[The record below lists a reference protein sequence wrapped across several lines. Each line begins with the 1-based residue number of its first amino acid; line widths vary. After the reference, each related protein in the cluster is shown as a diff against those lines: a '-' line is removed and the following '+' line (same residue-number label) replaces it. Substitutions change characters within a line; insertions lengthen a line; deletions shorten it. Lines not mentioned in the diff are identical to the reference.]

1 RRTAQTADTPMGLHN
16 GLETETD
23 GGIHPT
29 VCAERLF
36 VRRGVGSRSPSMRE
50 VFCIMSQSDIEHL
63 TMLKRTH
70 HSRSSCNR
78 IPSRVWSPYWVVDM
92 AAMLRFVPSIL
103 IASLLAAATGC
114 SGGGDIGKGYNSK
127 SGDLGAFI
135 LSSAPKFGV
144 RVLTTNGLP
153 HIPAKWRYKE
163 GSDEFQLFVEGNY
176 FPQ

>member
-1 RRTAQTADTPMGLHN
+1 
-16 GLETETD
+16 
-23 GGIHPT
+23 
-29 VCAERLF
+29 
-36 VRRGVGSRSPSMRE
+36 
-50 VFCIMSQSDIEHL
+50 MSQSDIEHL

-176 FPQ
+176 FPQLHTLLTKAVGPPTGPPTTNGLTKMRSIEAYYGTNIGATVNCAW